1 MVSRTL
7 LRSLWTSSTKFCNF
21 TKPCLMSARAL
32 TVVATRSNNIKQFH
46 TSSKLLSDNIITI
59 QDEKDWEST
68 VLKNELPVV
77 VDFYA
82 E

>member
-1 MVSRTL
+1 
-7 LRSLWTSSTKFCNF
+7 
-21 TKPCLMSARAL
+21 MSARAL